1 MQMEHIVEIEKVIT
15 GGKGLARLDTG
26 KVIMADFVLPGETV
40 RLGEVKQ
47 YPGYIEGELVEVV
60 TPSATRIRPGCVY
73 FEECGGCDLQHAD
86 YPEQLKIKKA
96 IVKEAMDRA
105 GISLPQDGV
114 QDIIPSPAMWG
125 YRYRLRLKIDRN
137 GQPGFFKKKS
147 NHFVAISKCPV
158 ATDPVNAA
166 LAKLQTTGCLKELA
180 GNCNEVELLQSPING
195 KITLVLLLKIKQTIP
210 AADLQS
216 ISARADIDCIG
227 CTTGKKY
234 YQLVP
239 PQEPAPLAQKISLP
253 DLQQGCTL
261 YWSGGCFSQ
270 VNTRQNEQLIRLA
283 SDLAGELKGKTVL
296 DLYCGMG
303 NFSIP
308 LALQGAAVT
317 GIEQNPESIRWA
329 RFNAESAGVMC
340 SFFVSDVLNSL
351 RELTK
356 NRQQVDI
363 IILDPPRRGIG
374 KAANLLPKLQ
384 PQQIIYISCDPAT
397 LARDLASLCDRGYS
411 LGRLIPVDMFPQTH
425 HIESVALLEKN

>member
-1 MQMEHIVEIEKVIT
+1 MQMEHIVEIEKVIA

-26 KVIMADFVLPGETV
+26 KVIMTDFVLPGETV
-40 RLGEVKQ
+40 QLRELKQ
-47 YPGYIEGELVEVV
+47 YPGYIEGQLVEII

-96 IVKEAMDRA
+96 IVKEAIDRV
-105 GISLPQDGV
+105 GILLPENGV
-114 QDIIPSPAMWG
+114 QDIISSPAVWG

-137 GQPGFFKKKS
+137 GQLGFFKKRS

-158 ATDPVNAA
+158 ATEHVNAA
-166 LAKLQTTGCLKELA
+166 LANLQTTGCLKELA
-180 GNCNEVELLQSPING
+180 GNCNEVELLQSPLND

-210 AADLQS
+210 AAELQT
-216 ISARADIDCIG
+216 ISDCAYIDCISG
-227 CTTGKKY
+227 TTGKKY
-234 YQLVP
+234 YPLV

-253 DLQQGCTL
+253 DLQQGCSTL

-270 VNTRQNEQLIRLA
+270 VNARQNGQLIRLA
-283 SDLAGELKGKTVL
+283 CDLAGELKGKTVL

-329 RFNAESAGVMC
+329 RFNAESAGVVC

-356 NRQQVDI
+356 NRQRVDI

-374 KAANLLPKLQ
+374 KAANLLPGLK

-411 LGRLIPVDMFPQTH
+411 LDRLIPVDMFPQTH

>member
-1 MQMEHIVEIEKVIT
+1 MEHIVEIKKVIT

-26 KVIMADFVLPGETV
+26 KVIMSDFVLPGETV
-40 RLGEVKQ
+40 RLREVKQ

-73 FEECGGCDLQHAD
+73 FEECGGCDLQHCD
-86 YPEQLKIKKA
+86 YPEQLKIKQA

-137 GQPGFFKKKS
+137 GQPGFFKKRS
-147 NHFVAISKCPV
+147 THFVAISKCPV
-158 ATDPVNAA
+158 ATEPVNAA

-180 GNCNEVELLQSPING
+180 GNCNEVELLQSPIDD
-195 KITLVLLLKIKQTIP
+195 KITLVLLLKTKQTIP
-210 AADLQS
+210 AADLQT
-216 ISARADIDCIG
+216 ISARACIDNIG

-234 YQLVP
+234 YQLV

-270 VNTRQNEQLIRLA
+270 VNARQNEQLIRLA
-283 SDLAGELKGKTVL
+283 CDLAGELKGKTVL

-356 NRQQVDI
+356 NRQQVDT